1 MSLKKINPVETSA
14 WKSLKSHFDEI
25 KNIEIKEMFS
35 NEQRGKDFTI
45 NWDNFTVDYSKNRI
59 NNETLGL
66 LFDLASQC
74 DLEKSIDKQFKGEK
88 INQTESRAVLHTAV
102 RSNGKEEILV
112 DNKNIIPSVLKS
124 RLKIKNF
131 TDDILSGKIRSSTNK
146 SRI

>member
-59 NNETLGL
+59 NPVSYTHLTLPT
-66 LFDLASQC
+66 
-74 DLEKSIDKQFKGEK
+74 K
-88 INQTESRAVLHTAV
+88 
-102 RSNGKEEILV
+102 
-112 DNKNIIPSVLKS
+112 
-124 RLKIKNF
+124 
-131 TDDILSGKIRSSTNK
+131 
-146 SRI
+146 RIV